1 MAATLSGI
9 VYHDLNHNGQWDAG
23 EPGIAGAFVTLYS
36 SAAGC
41 VTTQTDSQGT
51 YRFSVTAAGSYTVYE
66 PVSSPGAC
74 PPTVFTQPAGF
85 TMSNG
90 PRKLTVAVTAA
101 QATSGTVAA
110 GPNFGHDTTQNPL
123 DCSSYMIQFAGR
135 PTNWYNIDLV
145 TGAST
150 LQGPVSPAHNVNA
163 IGYHPLDHYL
173 YGYDQTTNALVR
185 VDRSG
190 QMTQLPR
197 PAGLPADTYTVAA
210 FDPNGFFYLFVNNT
224 SRFYTVDLRPNSAT
238 FLKLVSP
245 AAGYAEQTAS
255 YGTALSA
262 AANISDWVYDRRD
275 GNLYGVQRSGV
286 LTRIVPSTG
295 QVTSLTTSAPNPNAS
310 FGALAMD
317 DAGRIYAI
325 ANNDGTVYR
334 YTFSGNLAT
343 GVPFSQTFFDSFNDG
358 TLCPD
363 AVIRLDYGDAP
374 DTGTETGP
382 DNYNTTLANNGPRH
396 ALGSRLTLGTQ
407 VTAEPD
413 AYPNANATGDDLAQG
428 IQDDGVSTP
437 LPPLTQSAPA
447 YTLPVT
453 VTNET
458 GRTAYLYGWL
468 DFNQNGLFEADEAS
482 AVIAVPSAPGPQ
494 VYDVTFFN
502 PTGTPLA
509 AGHTFLRL
517 RVTTD
522 DLTETPGIQD
532 SRSVGP
538 ASDGEVEDYLVGVG
552 ATADLA
558 VEKMADLSSLSPG
571 EVITYTIVVTNHGP
585 DPATDVM
592 LLDTTPPGILYPHYS
607 LDGGS
612 WFPWTD
618 TLPLGILQP
627 GESVSVLLQG
637 VYDGTGASGVFN
649 TANVTTTAS
658 DPDLSNNTSTVI
670 TPVVTSADLEVIKRA
685 EPDPA
690 TVGQPLTYVI
700 DIYNH
705 GPNTALAVLLADA
718 VPSALLDP
726 EFSTDGGA
734 TFAPWVSP
742 YMVGDLPAGSSFTV
756 LLRGIVDPAAAGTL
770 VNTATVFSQ
779 SPDPNPDNNSST
791 VETPLLGLADLS
803 ITKLG
808 SPKPVRPNELLTY
821 TLVLSNAGPSEAEE
835 VTLTDELPDGLENG
849 EFSTDGGA
857 SWQSWNSPFTIG
869 TLAPGATVTVLL
881 RGIVSPSAR
890 ELLVNTASVD
900 SPTPDPDPGNNTA
913 TDDTPVEHSADLSVK
928 KSGSP
933 NPVETGEELT
943 YTISVSNAGPSDAQ
957 DVTVTDTVP
966 AGLQNAQY
974 SLSGGSSWEPWPGS
988 ASLGTVAA
996 GDTVT
1001 LLLRGTV
1008 DTNTAGTLANTVA
1021 VASNT
1026 PDPDPGNNE
1035 ATEIVAVNSAADLSV
1050 TKSGSPSPALPG
1062 QPLLYTVTV
1071 SNAGPNAAEDVRL
1084 TDTLPAA
1091 LTNPAYST
1099 DGGTS
1104 WQSWIGSLSL
1114 GTLAAGDT
1122 TTILL
1127 RGTVAAT
1134 ASGTLSNTAEVS
1146 SDTPDPYPDNNRDT
1160 EITPV
1165 GQSAD
1170 VSVRKVA
1177 SPVPVRAGE
1186 VLTYTVTVANA
1197 GPNPAQNVRLT
1208 DAVPAELA
1216 SPEFSVN
1223 GGAFSPWV
1231 SPYTLGT
1238 LAAGAVTTVTIRG
1251 TVDPA
1256 TPAGTLSNTASAS
1269 SDTPDPRPDNNRET
1283 VTTPVET
1290 LADLSVVKTADQ
1302 TPAVPGQPFGYTL
1315 TVLNAGPSD
1324 AQGVTLVDTVPV
1336 TLQNPT
1342 FSVDGGAYAPWTS
1355 PYTIGTLPAGDSRTI
1370 RIRGTVDAAATGSLV
1385 NTAVVNGTTPDPD
1398 PQNNTST
1405 DETPLEPSADLSILK
1420 TASPN
1425 PATAGGQIVYTLLV
1439 SNAGP
1444 SPAENVS
1451 LTDTLPAGLQ
1461 GAEVSTDGGQTWQ
1474 AWAGSASL
1482 GTLSAGGSATVL
1494 LRATVP
1500 AGATGTLSN
1509 TATVQSETPDPNRE
1523 NNTDTIVTPVAPSAD
1538 VSVVKTASPQP
1549 ASRGEE
1555 LTYTLVVSNAGPAAA
1570 QNVILRDTV
1579 PAALQNVQ
1587 VSADG
1592 GSTWQAWSSPYA
1604 MGTLPAGSS
1613 QTLLLR
1619 GTVSDTAAGQL
1630 INTAVVSSDTPDPD
1644 PQNNTSTAETT
1655 LTPSADLSVV
1665 KTAQPDPAV
1674 AGEPLTY
1681 TVTVTNRGP
1690 DPADNVLLYDA
1701 LPDLTGA
1708 EFSVDGGQNW
1718 RPWSNPYAVGT
1729 LAGGQS
1735 VTIRLRGT
1743 VSEGACGTV
1752 ANTAVVTSQTPDPD
1766 PANNTD
1772 TVETPVGAGADLSL
1786 LKTANPP
1793 VAVRCRYL
1801 TYTLTI
1807 FNNGPQT
1814 AEWVRIADTLPAAL
1828 NRPVFSDDGGRTWHP
1843 WMGSWLAGSLPAGD
1857 SLSILI
1863 AGIVDS
1869 CAREPLENT
1878 AVVSAA
1884 TPDPDPSNNSMTITT
1899 PICR

>member
-101 QATSGTVAA
+101 QVTSGTVAA

-413 AYPNANATGDDLAQG
+413 
-428 IQDDGVSTP
+428 
-437 LPPLTQSAPA
+437 
-447 YTLPVT
+447 
-453 VTNET
+453 
-458 GRTAYLYGWL
+458 
-468 DFNQNGLFEADEAS
+468 
-482 AVIAVPSAPGPQ
+482 
-494 VYDVTFFN
+494 
-502 PTGTPLA
+502 
-509 AGHTFLRL
+509 
-517 RVTTD
+517 
-522 DLTETPGIQD
+522 
-532 SRSVGP
+532 
-538 ASDGEVEDYLVGVG
+538 
-552 ATADLA
+552 
-558 VEKMADLSSLSPG
+558 
-571 EVITYTIVVTNHGP
+571 
-585 DPATDVM
+585 
-592 LLDTTPPGILYPHYS
+592 
-607 LDGGS
+607 
-612 WFPWTD
+612 
-618 TLPLGILQP
+618 
-627 GESVSVLLQG
+627 
-637 VYDGTGASGVFN
+637 
-649 TANVTTTAS
+649 
-658 DPDLSNNTSTVI
+658 
-670 TPVVTSADLEVIKRA
+670 
-685 EPDPA
+685 PA

-742 YMVGDLPAGSSFTV
+742 YMVGDLPAGSSVTV

-808 SPKPVRPNELLTY
+808 SPKPVRPNDLLTY

-857 SWQSWNSPFTIG
+857 SWQSWNSPYTIG
-869 TLAPGATVTVLL
+869 ALPPGATVTVLL

-1021 VASNT
+1021 VASST

-1104 WQSWIGSLSL
+1104 WQSWTGSLSL

-1256 TPAGTLSNTASAS
+1256 IPAGTLSNTASAS

-1355 PYTIGTLPAGDSRTI
+1355 PYTIGTLPAGDSRTV

-1420 TASPN
+1420 AASPN

-1523 NNTDTIVTPVAPSAD
+1523 NNTDTIVTPVAPAAD

-1570 QNVILRDTV
+1570 QNVVLRDTV

-1587 VSADG
+1587 VSTDG

-1613 QTLLLR
+1613 RTLLLR

-1655 LTPSADLSVV
+1655 LTSSADLSVV

-1828 NRPVFSDDGGRTWHP
+1828 NRPVFSADGGRTWHP